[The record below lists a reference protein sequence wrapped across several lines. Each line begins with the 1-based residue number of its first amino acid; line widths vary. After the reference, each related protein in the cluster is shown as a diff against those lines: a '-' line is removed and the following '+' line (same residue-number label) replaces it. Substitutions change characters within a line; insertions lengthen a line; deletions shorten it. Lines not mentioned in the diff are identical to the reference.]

1 MKSRFLISILLLMA
15 VVLGACTPAA
25 TEAKPADAGPIRI
38 GVLAPLS
45 GVAPTYGISHRDAIQ
60 VAADEWNAKGGILGR
75 KIELVVEDSQCAP
88 DPAVNAAN
96 KLIDQDGVKFMIGE
110 VCSKASVPVAEVA
123 DAKKIL
129 MITPSSVAE
138 SITVKAD
145 GSAKQYVF
153 RACFIARFQGRVM
166 AHFAAKQG
174 YKDAFIMSDVGN
186 DYVRDLAEAFEKEW
200 IALGKNVVGKETYNA
215 ADTDFSAILT
225 KVAESKAEVLYLP
238 DYYNITNLVAPQ
250 AKEKGVTAVIM
261 GGDAWDSAD
270 LDLVAADGYYFSNF
284 YSPDDNRPVVVDWV
298 KKYKEKYGAVPD
310 SIATMAYDASYI
322 LFQAIE
328 NAGSDDPTKVAEAM
342 AKGTF
347 EGVTGKTVFD
357 DKHNPVKGAAILQI
371 KDGKYQ
377 FVDNVSPE

>member
-357 DKHNPVKGAAILQI
+357 EKHNPVKGAAILQI